1 MSKRCPRCHQ
11 FHSRTCS
18 VPQRGMFSLWIA
30 RASQEELSKA
40 NWHYN
45 YGIVLEI
52 ANDFSIEFCQDSQK
66 IFNFSWSIAGSSF
79 GTLGVQRPQM
89 TQTEIFAMTADEAQA
104 NLNTITDIITVFGEP
119 ARVLFDFGASRLFI
133 STLFALHANQELTP
147 FKSRLVV
154 TTPLGEIILR
164 TSIFKGYKILVKGVL
179 LKANLIQLEIF
190 YFNVILGVD

>member
-1 MSKRCPRCHQ
+1 
-11 FHSRTCS
+11 
-18 VPQRGMFSLWIA
+18 
-30 RASQEELSKA
+30 
-40 NWHYN
+40 
-45 YGIVLEI
+45 
-52 ANDFSIEFCQDSQK
+52 
-66 IFNFSWSIAGSSF
+66 
-79 GTLGVQRPQM
+79 M

-133 STLFALHANQELTP
+133 STLFALHANKELTP